1 MEFRARRTSA
11 VPEVAA
17 AANAVHHHHHHHY
30 VLCEGNN
37 APSQRRSLTSSNSS
51 NAINTTNGIHQPKR
65 LPTPPSSQ
73 GYASIKTLSLS
84 NLTAKQ
90 HLLLAICRDVSLLP
104 PLIYIFTSL
113 QQAWRISFRTKLK
126 LYELQS
132 LKDTMKIFVQSCIA
146 NNSISHA
153 EEMSTNGNGLLLSTL
168 TTARASE
175 YLLCALW
182 CVVSL
187 YLTYSILD
195 SLMVR
200 WIVKYSTLAA
210 ILRMFAMSLL
220 IITTELLLLASLSP
234 HGDYYLHTWIL
245 VSCIMT
251 AAYIWQSYLTS
262 NLNYVSQDDYDA
274 SEEEADCNT
283 RKELNSTDIE
293 ELTSSN
299 VSLNSLPSS
308 CSLQKRKNKRRPQK
322 RFKFTKKRTIDLY
335 NIIVFCVVPVG
346 LASFITMVGLLRN
359 LVIQRL
365 DVEQLGRMLQST
377 PYVLD

>member
-1 MEFRARRTSA
+1 MEFRARRTGFPAEGSTSA
-11 VPEVAA
+11 S
-17 AANAVHHHHHHHY
+17 AVHHHHHHHY
-30 VLCEGNN
+30 VLCDGNN
-37 APSQRRSLTSSNSS
+37 GPNQRRLLTSSSS
-51 NAINTTNGIHQPKR
+51 TSAINTSGGAGLARRQ
-65 LPTPPSSQ
+65 LTPPASQ

-104 PLIYIFTSL
+104 PLIYIFISL
-113 QQAWRISFRTKLK
+113 QQAWRISFRAKLK
-126 LYELQS
+126 LYEIQS
-132 LKDTMKIFVQSCIA
+132 LKDTMKVFVQSCIT
-146 NNSISHA
+146 NNTISQA
-153 EEMSTNGNGLLLSTL
+153 EEISSNGNGMLLTTL

-210 ILRMFAMSLL
+210 ILRMFAMSLI

-234 HGDYYLHTWIL
+234 NGDYYLHTWIL

-262 NLNYVSQDDYDA
+262 NLNYMSQDDYDA
-274 SEEEADCNT
+274 AEEGADCNT
-283 RKELNSTDIE
+283 RKEPSPVALEDI
-293 ELTSSN
+293 SSSSA
-299 VSLNSLPSS
+299 SLNSVASS
-308 CSLQKRKNKRRPQK
+308 CSLQKRKNKRKSHRS
-322 RFKFTKKRTIDLY
+322 FKFTKKRTIDLY

-377 PYVLD
+377 PHVLE

>member
-11 VPEVAA
+11 GPEGSAV
-17 AANAVHHHHHHHY
+17 NAVHHHHHHHY
-30 VLCEGNN
+30 VLCDGNN
-37 APSQRRSLTSSNSS
+37 GSNQRRLLSSSNSS
-51 NAINTTNGIHQPKR
+51 SNINTLNGSQQVR
-65 LPTPPSSQ
+65 RPSNIPAGQ

-90 HLLLAICRDVSLLP
+90 HLLLAVCRDVSLLP
-104 PLIYIFTSL
+104 PLIYIFSSV

-132 LKDTMKIFVQSCIA
+132 LRDTMKVFVQSCIA

-153 EEMSTNGNGLLLSTL
+153 NEMGTNGNGLLLSTL

-200 WIVKYSTLAA
+200 WIVKYSTVAA
-210 ILRMFAMSLL
+210 IVRMFAMSLL

-234 HGDYYLHTWIL
+234 NGDYYLHTWIL

-262 NLNYVSQDDYDA
+262 NLSYVSQEDSDFDDQA
-274 SEEEADCNT
+274 CNVT
-283 RKELNSTDIE
+283 GKEPSPTDLDDIS
-293 ELTSSN
+293 SSN
-299 VSLNSLPSS
+299 ASLNSLPSS
-308 CSLQKRKNKRRPQK
+308 YLQQKRKNRKKPRRSI
-322 RFKFTKKRTIDLY
+322 KFTTKRTIDLY

-365 DVEQLGRMLQST
+365 DVEQLGRMLQSAH
-377 PYVLD
+377 